1 MADDEWIWGRYRGG
15 GGGAPLRD
23 VDGNLVSNLR
33 LVHHGAVQV
42 DNSPSPSSKGNNN
55 PHRKPRGFDYD
66 DKYSRRDRDDHDY
79 DRPVRGLEGHYEN
92 RAPQRNINMN
102 NRNNHNDNNGSP
114 RKFMG
119 ALRELIDSTDPDE
132 RVARLNK
139 EKQYQALL
147 QEQIDEKKRI
157 KEQEEIRKEAEKR
170 RELEEYLSVHYNGK
184 IPPNAMPAPSKYKR
198 REDKG
203 RRADKESVAAYKHV
217 VSPRRNRS
225 DNDNNS
231 RSLINDN
238 GPSIDRLNL
247 DDLDNRDG
255 NWTPPRRGV
264 SDGRGNNNYDDIRG
278 RGRGRRDEDYD
289 NYDTRNSD
297 VDRDRDRGGR
307 RNNKALMNDN
317 ARNRGNNDSYDDY
330 NDSYDAPPSN
340 TTKRGQPGYVS
351 QIEYDE
357 LSNLCE
363 RLMDQQEALHQE
375 MREQASLIQDLK
387 DGGGSDRGDVS
398 TTKRRTGVT
407 NRSRS
412 TTNTSNNNEKPKWG
426 RGPGLAKSKA
436 ELYKQD
442 ADNTRKAAS
451 RVSGQPQRFPKPK
464 PMQRTRSAYKVRE
477 EETGSSQSQCS
488 RVRSAGT
495 RRGNSNENVNT
506 GNGNGNAR
514 GNVIRPIRP
523 GPRVRW
529 SDDDLH
535 RNDRPDPIPIRN
547 KGESHLTLDVK
558 GKSGGG
564 GGDGFGALRER
575 AGAGPLV
582 VTHEDGD
589 GYGVAGYRA
598 GNFPPRGSPNRRNAS
613 PIRGRGGGDPDDVV
627 SEDQL
632 DRLLMKA
639 SKARAV

>member
-1 MADDEWIWGRYRGG
+1 MADEDWIWGKYRGG

-42 DNSPSPSSKGNNN
+42 DNSPSPSSKGNSN
-55 PHRKPRGFDYD
+55 PNRRSRGFNHDDNDYND
-66 DKYSRRDRDDHDY
+66 RRDRRDRDYDY

-92 RAPQRNINMN
+92 RAPQRNIKN
-102 NRNNHNDNNGSP
+102 NNGSP

-119 ALRELIDSTDPDE
+119 ALRELVDSTDPEE
-132 RVARLNK
+132 RVAKLNK
-139 EKQYQALL
+139 EKHYQALL

-157 KEQEEIRKEAEKR
+157 KEQEEMRKEAEKR
-170 RELEEYLSVHYNGK
+170 RELEEYLSVHYKGK
-184 IPPNAMPAPSKYKR
+184 IPPNAMPAPSIHKR
-198 REDKG
+198 KEDKG

-217 VSPRRNRS
+217 VSPRRN
-225 DNDNNS
+225 NENGNNG

-238 GPSIDRLNL
+238 DSDVRRLKID
-247 DDLDNRDG
+247 DIDNRDS
-255 NWTPPRRGV
+255 NWTPPYQGGGRR
-264 SDGRGNNNYDDIRG
+264 NNNYDD
-278 RGRGRRDEDYD
+278 
-289 NYDTRNSD
+289 
-297 VDRDRDRGGR
+297 DRRGGGSR
-307 RNNKALMNDN
+307 REDDYYDHDWHDDNSNRGGGRNNKGSMNSN
-317 ARNRGNNDSYDDY
+317 ARNRGNDSYDDY
-330 NDSYDAPPSN
+330 HESYDEPPSN
-340 TTKRGQPGYVS
+340 APKRGQPGYVS

-375 MREQASLIQDLK
+375 MREQAALIQDLK
-387 DGGGSDRGDVS
+387 DGGGSDRGGGGS
-398 TTKRRTGVT
+398 STKRRTGVN

-412 TTNTSNNNEKPKWG
+412 TTNTSNTNSEKPKWG

-442 ADNTRKAAS
+442 ADNTRKASS
-451 RVSGQPQRFPKPK
+451 RVPSGQPQRFPKPKPK

-477 EETGSSQSQCS
+477 EEVESAQSQRS
-488 RVRSAGT
+488 RVRSAGAH
-495 RRGNSNENVNT
+495 RDSNSNENVNT
-506 GNGNGNAR
+506 GNGNAR
-514 GNVIRPIRP
+514 GNAMRPIRP

-535 RNDRPDPIPIRN
+535 RDDRPDPIPIRN
-547 KGESHLTLDVK
+547 KGESHLSLDIK
-558 GKSGGG
+558 GSKGGG
-564 GGDGFGALRER
+564 GGGGFGALRDR
-575 AGAGPLV
+575 AASGPLV

-589 GYGVAGYRA
+589 GYGVAGSRA
-598 GNFPPRGSPNRRNAS
+598 GSFPPRGSPNRRNAS